1 MSLDPLALSFGDYTF
16 AVTPA
21 IRIDRRAEAD
31 AISSGTRHLWSGEGI
46 LTGATRAVLDAAWS
60 ELRDALDGVADLSLS
75 GGSPPMEAL
84 TTDECLDGPR
94 CDQLALLDATS
105 ADEPY
110 ALRFA
115 FRFTALVAEPG
126 ERLPGG
132 AVSGHVTRSESCGPD
147 GIVHGSASGTLIGR
161 GLAGAVATL
170 APPGVAIRK
179 RSWQDDAAA
188 ESLTFT
194 IEWERGSG
202 GDANALRSEETLV
215 YETARRI
222 AVLPVLDRNAPPVI
236 QQVGGELVTI
246 TQRGFAERADR
257 YADPPTP
264 VEREFV
270 STERISFPSRE
281 PGADSRGGR
290 FRTEWHYEMHP
301 ATPRRAT
308 PAR

>member
-46 LTGATRAVLDAAWS
+46 LTGATRAVIDAAWS

-147 GIVHGSASGTLIGR
+147 DGQE
-161 GLAGAVATL
+161 
-170 APPGVAIRK
+170 P
-179 RSWQDDAAA
+179 
-188 ESLTFT
+188 
-194 IEWERGSG
+194 
-202 GDANALRSEETLV
+202 
-215 YETARRI
+215 TA
-222 AVLPVLDRNAPPVI
+222 
-236 QQVGGELVTI
+236 
-246 TQRGFAERADR
+246 F
-257 YADPPTP
+257 
-264 VEREFV
+264 ERERDIV
-270 STERISFPSRE
+270 QYGERPS
-281 PGADSRGGR
+281 PGEIGLGERL
-290 FRTEWHYEMHP
+290 
-301 ATPRRAT
+301 
-308 PAR
+308 